1 MSETTS
7 PAPEAQTPAPTQTVE
22 ETTLWLD
29 GRILLA
35 ALKFASSDDTR
46 FAMNGVCL
54 DVAFKDSRIRA
65 FATDGRRAVAML
77 AGGDGMASSEGTE
90 ATGDRFILP
99 ADLIKRIK
107 PLISKGEPNVQLE
120 IQRGPKDG
128 KRRVLAVSPISKRGV
143 IGETVEAVF
152 PNLSAVFTN
161 SPEPLVGGKLASD
174 GTAMVAGSQFFGAV
188 NTEYLADFGDLL
200 RTLDPSRGGG
210 ALIYRTGDCSRA
222 LRLRP
227 TDPIAITQ
235 VEAVITPINSDDV
248 ENVWECPDWLA
259 QPAQSAAPL
268 IENMSVTIRTGET
281 TVTIDADGI
290 HGASAPAAE
299 TTAEPVTA
307 E

>member
-7 PAPEAQTPAPTQTVE
+7 PAPEAQTPAPAPTQTVE
-22 ETTLWLD
+22 ETTMWLD

-35 ALKFASSDDTR
+35 ALKFASTDDTR

-54 DVAFKDSRIRA
+54 DVAFEDSRIRA

-77 AGGDGMASSEGTE
+77 AGGDGMASSEDTE

-120 IQRGPKDG
+120 IQRGHKDG

-152 PNLSAVFTN
+152 PNLSAVFAN

-174 GTAMVAGSQFFGAV
+174 GTATVAGSQFFGAV

-210 ALIYRTGDCSRA
+210 ALIYRTGDCSRV

-227 TDPIAITQ
+227 TSPIVAAQ
-235 VEAVITPINSDDV
+235 VEAVIMPINSDNT
-248 ENVWECPDWLA
+248 ENVWECPKWLA
-259 QPAQSAAPL
+259 QADQADAPR
-268 IENMSVTIRTGET
+268 IENLSVTVKTGKT
-281 TVTIDADGI
+281 TVRIDGEGI
-290 HGASAPAAE
+290 HAE
-299 TTAEPVTA
+299 HVTTE
-307 E
+307 